1 MFAPIDP
8 APHVANDSNDL
19 EGNTS
24 RFGFDYLTTEL
35 CFHNVPDVSNFN
47 VPDVRTQ

>member
-1 MFAPIDP
+1 MCAAIDP
-8 APHVANDSNDL
+8 DPHVPNDSDDL

-35 CFHNVPDVSNFN
+35 CFLNVPDVSNFN
-47 VPDVRTQ
+47 VSDVRTQ